1 MEQELDKSM
10 KRRYNM
16 DALNMLF
23 LSSTVKCFDIL
34 MHPVNL
40 PAQCLSLV
48 HMHTKIRGDFIAA

>member
-1 MEQELDKSM
+1 M